1 MLLATCLL
9 LRSRLSR
16 CPMLRGT
23 LMARSERA
31 KKMTLSSLLS
41 PFIFYAICYLLIPG
55 GIWPP
60 HATIVDEC
68 TSTEGRKYL
77 SSNVT
82 PYHLSKCRRESGLE
96 GWVQKGYLT
105 KDDLE
110 SALHA
115 HKKSRDELRSDVS
128 NKAKTLLHIPTKLP
142 FSRAERGRL
151 SSSVKHQY
159 IKIKIAF
166 ISFSTFQTTI
176 YAL

>member
-1 MLLATCLL
+1 MCGEL
-9 LRSRLSR
+9 
-16 CPMLRGT
+16 

-31 KKMTLSSLLS
+31 KKMTLSSLSLHLL
-41 PFIFYAICYLLIPG
+41 CYLLIPC

-68 TSTEGRKYL
+68 TSTEGRKYDT
-77 SSNVT
+77 SQAFI

-142 FSRAERGRL
+142 SSRAERERL